1 MNTYDD
7 GAPLRETI
15 MIYDLVARGHAP
27 EVAQQMARAECER
40 LDQIDAVERDIV
52 VTLADVSEMRRANL
66 LRRARAWL
74 AAEPGSEQKAELGAY
89 LRMDDF
95 PIWTLEPDRAKAL
108 LDRIEA
114 GP

>member
-27 EVAQQMARAECER
+27 EDAQRMARAECER
-40 LDQIDAVERDIV
+40 LDQIDAVERDILAA
-52 VTLADVSEMRRANL
+52 LADCSDARRTNL
-66 LRRARAWL
+66 IRRARAWL
-74 AAEPGSEQKAELGAY
+74 AAESGGLEKADLGQL
-89 LRMDDF
+89 LRVDNL
-95 PIWTLEPDRAKAL
+95 PIWQLPPDQAAAL
-108 LDRIEA
+108 LYRIEA